1 MAEGKI
7 RQISINQS
15 MTKPLLILGCDRN
28 LFAAGS
34 LVCAY
39 VGFSLGITRGK
50 LSVAAFAGVGWFLI
64 HFGLRLMGKADPLMR
79 DVFQRSTQYSDRP
92 FHNQFYIPAR
102 SPLNTQVPLFVKKRW
117 F

>member
-1 MAEGKI
+1 MAEEKV
-7 RQISINQS
+7 RQLSINQS

-28 LFAAGS
+28 LFAMCS
-34 LVCAY
+34 LICGY
-39 VGFSLGITRGK
+39 VGFSLGITRAK
-50 LSVAAFAGVGWFLI
+50 FSVALFAGVAWFCI

-92 FHNQFYIPAR
+92 FHNQFHMPAR
-102 SPLNTQVPLFVKKRW
+102 SPLKAQPPAFVKKRW